1 MELQRC
7 YEVLGIQ
14 APALPE
20 AVRQAYKAQVKFF
33 HPDRFSG
40 DPDQQ
45 RLAQER
51 LKEVNAAYEAL
62 QAYQAKGPPERPRA
76 NAPASARPPQQPA
89 GSAKAPDARP
99 PMATTSR
106 GTSLVRQLRTIGQR
120 VAAGIGSALQS
131 LRPDYPSSRQ
141 AGGMRPEAGCRRSAA
156 GPHRA
161 GRRMGRGRRGG
172 RC

>member
-14 APALPE
+14 APATPE

-45 RLAQER
+45 HLAQER

-62 QAYQAKGPPERPRA
+62 RTYQAKGQSEPPRTK
-76 NAPASARPPQQPA
+76 APTSARPQQPA
-89 GSAKAPDARP
+89 GRP
-99 PMATTSR
+99 KTADTGRPTATDSR
-106 GTSLVRQLRTIGQR
+106 GTSLVRQLRAIGER

-131 LRPDYPSSRQ
+131 LRPSYPSGGQ
-141 AGGMRPEAGCRRSAA
+141 PGGMRREAGCRRSAT
-156 GPHRA
+156 GPRRA